1 MGAVNDGETCDSYVG
16 DGACSSERS
25 ERPVIAC
32 LPAKGPGSPQ
42 AEPLPIVSVETV
54 LVRRSGRSRRGAS
67 KNVCCCAGTNPDE

>member
-1 MGAVNDGETCDSYVG
+1 MAAVDDVEGCDCYIG

-54 LVRRSGRSRRGAS
+54 LG
-67 KNVCCCAGTNPDE
+67 